1 MNAIS
6 KTCFLIK
13 LGNKVDN
20 YNHTYHITITMK
32 PADVKSRTYTDFDVE
47 NIDKDSKFEV
57 ADYVKYQ
64 DIKLFLQ
71 KDTNQIGQRKFF
83 VDKKS

>member
-13 LGNKVDN
+13 LGNEVDN

-32 PADVKSRTYTDFDVE
+32 PADVKSRTYIDFDVE

-57 ADYVKYQ
+57 ADYVKISRYK
-64 DIKLFLQ
+64 IIFTKGCKPNWSEEIFC
-71 KDTNQIGQRKFF
+71 G
-83 VDKKS
+83 

>member
-13 LGNKVDN
+13 LGDKVDN

-32 PADVKSRTYTDFDVE
+32 PADVKSRTYIDFDVE

-57 ADYVKYQ
+57 GDYVKISRYK
-64 DIKLFLQ
+64 IIFTKGYKPNWSEEIFC
-71 KDTNQIGQRKFF
+71 G
-83 VDKKS
+83 

>member
-13 LGNKVDN
+13 LGDKVDN

-32 PADVKSRTYTDFDVE
+32 PADVKSRTYIDFDVE

-57 ADYVKYQ
+57 GDYVKISRYK
-64 DIKLFLQ
+64 IIFTKGYKPNWSEKIFC
-71 KDTNQIGQRKFF
+71 G
-83 VDKKS
+83 